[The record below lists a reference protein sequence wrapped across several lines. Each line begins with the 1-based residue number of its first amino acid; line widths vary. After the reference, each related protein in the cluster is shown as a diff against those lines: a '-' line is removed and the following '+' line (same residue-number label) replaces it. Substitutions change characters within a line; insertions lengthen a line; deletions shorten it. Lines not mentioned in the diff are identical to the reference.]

1 MSCAP
6 ECDEHGERVPSPKL
20 RSRAYEAEARAM
32 RARERARERAARS
45 PVTFDG
51 TFDGINRERL
61 EAILEALPRHEA
73 NGVRAEFIRDQERRR
88 KWADEQRSIREAQRA
103 AAWEAWRAEAAADAR
118 RRRR

>member
-6 ECDEHGERVPSPKL
+6 ECDEHGELVPSPKL
-20 RSRAYEAEARAM
+20 RSRACEAEARAM

-45 PVTFDG
+45 PVTFDD

-73 NGVRAEFIRDQERRR
+73 DGVRAEFIRDQERRR

-103 AAWEAWRAEAAADAR
+103 AAWDAWWAEAAADAR